1 MVSASV
7 FLLFVHRQSVITGMS
22 LHSLRNS
29 LGTERYVVVA
39 CGWRE
44 RFGYRETCVL
54 CTVVES
60 ARALCAYLISIFSL

>member
-29 LGTERYVVVA
+29 LGTELYVVGLWPVGGQRDLA
-39 CGWRE
+39 IGRSVYCCRE
-44 RFGYRETCVL
+44 RERSVIYVH
-54 CTVVES
+54 
-60 ARALCAYLISIFSL
+60 I